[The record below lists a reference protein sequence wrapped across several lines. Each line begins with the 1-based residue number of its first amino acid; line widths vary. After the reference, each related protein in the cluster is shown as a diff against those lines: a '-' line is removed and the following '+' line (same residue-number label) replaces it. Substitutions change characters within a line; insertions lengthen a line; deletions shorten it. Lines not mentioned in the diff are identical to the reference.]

1 MLDSFESLARSPF
14 GAMARKK
21 ASAGSPDRG
30 PDEGLRGQSD
40 RLKLLRKTLGYGTAM
55 AFAEFLQIGY
65 TTYHP
70 FEKGKPLSREAAFH
84 LVRKIPGLSLDW
96 LYFGRPQGLPLELAR
111 RLGVFGN
118 FKTD

>member
-21 ASAGSPDRG
+21 TSAPAERQTEDRLE
-30 PDEGLRGQSD
+30 DQSD
-40 RLKLLRKTLGYGTAM
+40 RLKRLRKMLGYETAA
-55 AFAEFLQIGY
+55 AFSVFLELGY

-70 FEKGKPLSREAAFH
+70 FEKGQLLSRDAAFR
-84 LVRKIPGLSLDW
+84 LVRKIPGLTLDW
-96 LYFGRPQGLPLELAR
+96 LYFGKPDGLPLELAR

-118 FKTD
+118 RNTD